1 MVINDSRAVSAVREG
16 ILNAVSC
23 GCDEFRWRRLV
34 TRRHLLKGGAALAA
48 IGLHLP
54 ASRFAAL
61 AQEATP
67 AGARDGLA
75 LIQGQHPSPVINGSF
90 VSPLV
95 EIFGEVEIGQR
106 SFIAGNTLLYAA
118 EGVRISLGNEN
129 NCQDNAY
136 LLARQRN
143 LAFGDMVS
151 IAHQAVIEN
160 SVVGDFTFFG
170 FRSRTRNSEIGE
182 GAMIMHN
189 TTVENVVIPPNR
201 ITPLGVRITTQTEAD
216 ALPEVTEANDE
227 FKHEVQEVNIAF
239 VEGYIALFEQV
250 GRDGVEGI
258 GPNPVTDFNP
268 VSVSPQIGDGV
279 SLAELVRITGDVRLG
294 EGSTVGQR
302 SSIRADEGT
311 PIVIGRRAR
320 ILSRVTFHALKGT
333 SVEVGDNARIGDGN
347 VIHGPVSI
355 GDNFVAEDDCVVFQ
369 ATIEN
374 NVTVRTGATVA
385 GNFVLREGTIVPE
398 SAVVT
403 NQDEADALPIR

>member
-1 MVINDSRAVSAVREG
+1 MGAVA
-16 ILNAVSC
+16 C
-23 GCDEFRWRRLV
+23 GCNEFRWRRLV
-34 TRRHLLKGGAALAA
+34 TRRHLLKGGAGPAA
-48 IGLHLP
+48 PGPHLP
-54 ASRFAAL
+54 ASRFTAL

-67 AGARDGLA
+67 GGDPDRVVLV
-75 LIQGQHPSPVINGSF
+75 QGQHPSPVINGSY

-95 EIFGEVEIGQR
+95 EIYGDVEIGQR

-118 EGVRISLGNEN
+118 EGVRIHLGHEN

-136 LLARQRN
+136 LLARETN

-160 SVVGDFTFFG
+160 STIGDFTFFG
-170 FRSRTRNSEIGE
+170 FRSRTRNCEVGE

-189 TTVENVVIPPNR
+189 TTVENVVIPPDR
-201 ITPLGVRITTQTEAD
+201 ITPFGVRITTQAEAD
-216 ALPEVTEANDE
+216 ALPEVTEANEE
-227 FKHEVQEVNIAF
+227 FKRGVQHVNVAF

-258 GPNPVTDFNP
+258 GPNPVTEFNP

-279 SLAELVRITGDVRLG
+279 VLAELVRITGDVRLG
-294 EGSTVGQR
+294 EESTVGQR
-302 SSIRADEGT
+302 TAIRADEGT

-320 ILSRVTFHALKGT
+320 IKSRVTFHALEHT
-333 SVEVGDNARIGDGN
+333 SVQVGDNAQIGHGN
-347 VIHGPVSI
+347 VIHGPISI

-369 ATIEN
+369 ATIED
-374 NVTVRTGATVA
+374 NVTVRSGATVA
-385 GNFVLREGTIVPE
+385 GEFVLREGKIVPE
-398 SAVVT
+398 GAVVT

>member
-1 MVINDSRAVSAVREG
+1 MDINDSRAVSAVREG

-34 TRRHLLKGGAALAA
+34 TRRHLLKGGAGLAA
-48 IGLHLP
+48 LGLHLP
-54 ASRFAAL
+54 ASRIAAL

-160 SVVGDFTFFG
+160 SIVGDFTSSALAPATA
-170 FRSRTRNSEIGE
+170 RS
-182 GAMIMHN
+182 A
-189 TTVENVVIPPNR
+189 
-201 ITPLGVRITTQTEAD
+201 
-216 ALPEVTEANDE
+216 
-227 FKHEVQEVNIAF
+227 
-239 VEGYIALFEQV
+239 
-250 GRDGVEGI
+250 
-258 GPNPVTDFNP
+258 
-268 VSVSPQIGDGV
+268 
-279 SLAELVRITGDVRLG
+279 
-294 EGSTVGQR
+294 
-302 SSIRADEGT
+302 RA
-311 PIVIGRRAR
+311 P
-320 ILSRVTFHALKGT
+320 
-333 SVEVGDNARIGDGN
+333 
-347 VIHGPVSI
+347 
-355 GDNFVAEDDCVVFQ
+355 
-369 ATIEN
+369 
-374 NVTVRTGATVA
+374 
-385 GNFVLREGTIVPE
+385 
-398 SAVVT
+398 
-403 NQDEADALPIR
+403 